1 MQAISPFLWFDTQA
15 EEAAEFYASRTMQA
29 MMKMSKID
37 TAVLQAAH
45 DGV

>member
-15 EEAAEFYASRTMQA
+15 EEAAEFYVGRSVQATM
-29 MMKMSKID
+29 KTSKID
-37 TAVLQAAH
+37 IAVLQAAH